1 MTAATVVPLTMTSSA
16 SAADG
21 PCATAGHT
29 VTCTY
34 TGTDTEQTLT
44 LPDTVDT
51 VDITATGAAGG
62 NATFSSGF
70 VNGAGGRGAIVDA
83 HDVPVT
89 DAAVTGHQR
98 TLYVM
103 VGGRGVD
110 GQGFSGGGGEG
121 GFNGGGGNQQ
131 QAAGTFY
138 ANGGGGGGA
147 SDVRTRPASVALT
160 DQDSR
165 LVVAGGGGG
174 GGKRGGQGG
183 TAAGPGGINDYFIGD
198 GDGLDGEDGGGF
210 GTPGGDGA
218 DTNGVFDPTLQG
230 GDGGGGGD
238 PHVAGGGGGASPN
251 SLINGAASDSGPGG
265 GGGGTTGGK
274 AGQPVPQDYND
285 DIDATDGTLGQGGNP
300 GLAYASVS
308 GAGGGGGYYG
318 GGPGSSYYFTH
329 NSGGGGAGSS
339 YSVTLDATVVPVPA
353 DNPVPSQVVISY
365 TVPDLEAVFTD
376 SLPAAKIGD
385 DYSHLPITGPPT
397 GGTAPYTYTATGL
410 PDGLD
415 IDPDTGLI
423 TGTPTGPAADDQPV
437 TVTVTDA
444 GTGSLQQSVTSQDYT
459 LDVNK
464 ADSSTTLSSSQN
476 PSAPGESVVLT
487 AHVDSNTAS
496 PGGDVVFSR
505 TGSPTPLGTAP
516 VEAGSASFTVPAAS
530 LNAGDNAFTAA
541 YQGDSTHNGS
551 AGEIVQ
557 RVQYTTTD
565 PFFLSPIDPDAVNL
579 LKAGQAVPVKFTLD
593 GNQGMNVIAAG
604 YPRYTRTAC
613 TSEET
618 VDLTDET
625 TTSQAGL
632 TYDNGTYSYA
642 WKTKKDWA
650 GQCGTLNIKL
660 ADNTTHTIQV
670 RFK

>member
-21 PCATAGHT
+21 PCETAGHT

-34 TGTDTEQTLT
+34 INTDTEQTLT

-51 VDITATGAAGG
+51 VDIRATGAAGG
-62 NATFSSGF
+62 NATFTAGGI
-70 VNGAGGRGAIVDA
+70 NGAGGRGAIVDA
-83 HDVPVT
+83 HDVPIT

-110 GQGFSGGGGEG
+110 GRFIGGGEG

-131 QAAGTFY
+131 QAAGTFF
-138 ANGGGGGGA
+138 AKGGGGGGA
-147 SDVRTRPASVALT
+147 SDVRTKPSSTLLT

-174 GGKRGGQGG
+174 GGYRGGQGG
-183 TAAGPGGINDYFIGD
+183 TAAGPGGINDYDTGD

-218 DTNGVFDPTLQG
+218 DTSGVFEQTRAG
-230 GDGGGGGD
+230 GEGGGGGD
-238 PHVAGGGGGASPN
+238 PLVAGGGGGASSD
-251 SLINGAASDSGPGG
+251 SLINGFAYDGGPGG

-274 AGQPVPQDYND
+274 AGQPWDSGYSGDVDP
-285 DIDATDGTLGQGGNP
+285 TDGTLGQGGNP
-300 GLAYASVS
+300 GLTVATAA
-308 GAGGGGGYYG
+308 AGGGGGYYG
-318 GGPGSSYYFTH
+318 GGPGRAQGQFSNT
-329 NSGGGGAGSS
+329 GGGGAGSS
-339 YSVTLDATVVPVPA
+339 YSVTTDATAVPVPA

-365 TVPDLEAVFTD
+365 TVPDLEAVFTAA
-376 SLPAAKIGD
+376 LPGAKIGD
-385 DYSHLPITGPPT
+385 AYSHLPITGPPT

-487 AHVDSNTAS
+487 AHVDSSTAS

-505 TGSPTPLGTAP
+505 TGSSTPLGTAP

-557 RVQYTTTD
+557 RVQYTTSD
-565 PFFLSPIDPDAVNL
+565 PFFLAPIDPDAVNL

-593 GNQGMNVIAAG
+593 GDQGMNVIAAG

>member
-1 MTAATVVPLTMTSSA
+1 M
-16 SAADG
+16 
-21 PCATAGHT
+21 AGLHPRR
-29 VTCTY
+29 
-34 TGTDTEQTLT
+34 EQ
-44 LPDTVDT
+44 
-51 VDITATGAAGG
+51 
-62 NATFSSGF
+62 
-70 VNGAGGRGAIVDA
+70 
-83 HDVPVT
+83 
-89 DAAVTGHQR
+89 
-98 TLYVM
+98 
-103 VGGRGVD
+103 
-110 GQGFSGGGGEG
+110 
-121 GFNGGGGNQQ
+121 
-131 QAAGTFY
+131 
-138 ANGGGGGGA
+138 
-147 SDVRTRPASVALT
+147 
-160 DQDSR
+160 
-165 LVVAGGGGG
+165 
-174 GGKRGGQGG
+174 GGQQHH
-183 TAAGPGGINDYFIGD
+183 P
-198 GDGLDGEDGGGF
+198 
-210 GTPGGDGA
+210 
-218 DTNGVFDPTLQG
+218 VLQ
-230 GDGGGGGD
+230 
-238 PHVAGGGGGASPN
+238 P
-251 SLINGAASDSGPGG
+251 
-265 GGGGTTGGK
+265 K
-274 AGQPVPQDYND
+274 
-285 DIDATDGTLGQGGNP
+285 
-300 GLAYASVS
+300 
-308 GAGGGGGYYG
+308 
-318 GGPGSSYYFTH
+318 
-329 NSGGGGAGSS
+329 
-339 YSVTLDATVVPVPA
+339 
-353 DNPVPSQVVISY
+353 
-365 TVPDLEAVFTD
+365 
-376 SLPAAKIGD
+376 
-385 DYSHLPITGPPT
+385 
-397 GGTAPYTYTATGL
+397 
-410 PDGLD
+410 
-415 IDPDTGLI
+415 
-423 TGTPTGPAADDQPV
+423 
-437 TVTVTDA
+437 
-444 GTGSLQQSVTSQDYT
+444 
-459 LDVNK
+459 
-464 ADSSTTLSSSQN
+464 

>member
-1 MTAATVVPLTMTSSA
+1 MTSSA

-21 PCATAGHT
+21 PCETAGHT

-34 TGTDTEQTLT
+34 TGTGTEQSLT

-62 NATFSSGF
+62 DATLASTFL
-70 VNGAGGRGAIVDA
+70 GAGGRGAIVDA

-110 GQGFSGGGGEG
+110 GKALGGGGEG
-121 GFNGGGGNQQ
+121 GFNGGGGNP
-131 QAAGTFY
+131 QAGSTY
-138 ANGGGGGGA
+138 AYGGGGGGA
-147 SDVRTRPASVALT
+147 SDVRTKPASVALT
-160 DQDSR
+160 EQDSR

-174 GGKRGGQGG
+174 AGRRGGQGG
-183 TAAGPGGINDYFIGD
+183 TAAGPGGINDYESGY
-198 GDGLDGEDGGGF
+198 GGGLDGQDGGGF

-218 DTNGVFDPTLQG
+218 DSSGVFSNDPRTG
-230 GDGGGGGD
+230 GEGGGGGD
-238 PHVAGGGGGASPN
+238 PHVAGGGGGASPD
-251 SLINGAASDSGPGG
+251 SYVNGAPFDGGPGG

-274 AGQPVPQDYND
+274 AGQPWDSDYSGD
-285 DIDATDGTLGQGGNP
+285 VDATDGTLGQGGNS
-300 GLAYASVS
+300 GVIVS
-308 GAGGGGGYYG
+308 AAAAGGGGGYYG
-318 GGPGSSYYFTH
+318 GGPGGTEAPLS
-329 NSGGGGAGSS
+329 NAGGGGAGSS

-397 GGTAPYTYTATGL
+397 GGTAPYAYTATGL

-505 TGSPTPLGTAP
+505 TGSSTPLGTAP